1 MNWLDVVLVL
11 LFAAGLVAGYRQ
23 GLLRQALSLGAI
35 ACGVILG
42 TFVYMPL
49 AGLFAFTY
57 PDTAA
62 ATVETAAFLLAVV
75 ALVTGLEVLQRK
87 AVPETRFV
95 ALGILDRVAG
105 LLVAVLAVFLQLT
118 IVVLVF
124 YSIVSMSWPIGE
136 TIRLML
142 VRSAK
147 SSLLVP
153 LLYNVLVALVGLVGR
168 LLPEGGPRFLR
179 LL

>member
-11 LFAAGLVAGYRQ
+11 LFAVGLVAGYRQ

-42 TFVYMPL
+42 TFVHVLL
-49 AGLFAFTY
+49 AALFAFTY

-62 ATVETAAFLLAVV
+62 ATVETAAFLLSVV

-87 AVPETRFV
+87 VVPETRLV
-95 ALGILDRVAG
+95 AIGVLDRVAG

-118 IVVLVF
+118 IVVLIF
-124 YSIVSMSWPIGE
+124 HSLVSMSWPIGN

-142 VRSAK
+142 VRSVK
-147 SSLLVP
+147 SSTLVA
-153 LLYNVLVALVGLVGR
+153 LLYNVLVALVGFVGR

-179 LL
+179 LM